1 MQAKDGCALKDKIKG
16 TAKPSL
22 PRDEIE
28 AQKRELRVLLDS
40 FHTGREMLLDE
51 TLDDPNVRRK
61 MGKFISQAFTR
72 PGDL

>member
-1 MQAKDGCALKDKIKG
+1 MQAKDGCAVKDKTEG

-22 PRDEIE
+22 PRDEID

-40 FHTGREMLLDE
+40 FHVRRETLLDE
-51 TLDDPNVRRK
+51 TLDDPDIRRK